1 MNLKTKR
8 ITSVLILTT
17 AAALFFCISNFSKK
31 ENPSLEYFNKLR
43 QLSLKDWIGDDFTN
57 HYFIFIDQNGLKGR
71 AEATVSN
78 SMVYYYGENN
88 LLKWSFDGEAFFRN
102 DTNLIFRGIREFF
115 YATNNLVMGG
125 RITNGIV
132 VVYGKTYLV
141 LDPAAGH
148 LSFLGAD

>member
-1 MNLKTKR
+1 M
-8 ITSVLILTT
+8 
-17 AAALFFCISNFSKK
+17 AAMALLFGVFYSDKK
-31 ENPSLEYFNKLR
+31 ENPTNEYFNRLR

-57 HYFIFIDQNGLKGR
+57 HYFISIAQNGLKGR

-78 SMVYYYGENN
+78 SMVYYYGEDN

-102 DTNLIFRGIREFF
+102 STNLIFRGISEFF

-141 LDPAAGH
+141 LDPATGH